1 MIIFKAKHIILPQ
14 NLSSQFPSTVDEIK
28 NYQITNN
35 NDFITVTRRAELYSK
50 SFIPSAIQLWNDFES
65 EIKDSSSLELKK
77 NIKPL

>member
-14 NLSSQFPSTVDEIK
+14 NLSSQFPSTVDE
-28 NYQITNN
+28 ITNN